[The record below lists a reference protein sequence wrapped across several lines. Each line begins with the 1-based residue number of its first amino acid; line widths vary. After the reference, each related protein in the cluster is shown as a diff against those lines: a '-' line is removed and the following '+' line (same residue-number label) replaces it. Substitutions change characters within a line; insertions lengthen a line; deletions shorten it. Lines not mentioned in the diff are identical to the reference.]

1 MKKRFYGVVGSVL
14 VGVASLFAFT
24 GSYYYFNKPT
34 MPKEL
39 RK

>member
-1 MKKRFYGVVGSVL
+1 MKKRFYGVLGAL
-14 VGVASLFAFT
+14 FMGVASMFAFT
-24 GSYYYFNKPT
+24 GSYIFLNKPT